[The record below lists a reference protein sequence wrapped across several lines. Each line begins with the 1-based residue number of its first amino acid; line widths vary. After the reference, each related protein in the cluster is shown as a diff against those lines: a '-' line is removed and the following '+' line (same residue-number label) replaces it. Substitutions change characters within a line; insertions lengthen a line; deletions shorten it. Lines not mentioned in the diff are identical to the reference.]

1 MEINPR
7 DQIIFHNLAALEE
20 AGEKAFSDYYS
31 GDTEAAGQKISHSLN
46 ASAKNINSL
55 HDPELRKEA
64 KKLLDVT
71 NQAIREYMKNPSE
84 ENLDVLQSDIDTYK
98 GFLNDHQE

>member
-1 MEINPR
+1 MNINPK

-31 GDTEAAGQKISHSLN
+31 GDTEAASEKISQSLN
-46 ASAKNINSL
+46 ESAKSINSI

-71 NQAIREYMKNPSE
+71 NKAINEYMKNPSE
-84 ENLDVLQSDIDTYK
+84 QNLDVLQADVDNYK
-98 GFLNDHQE
+98 DFLDEHQE